1 MANDNQKQEAAAADP
16 GAEQPIEEKT
26 RPAADK
32 PTAEQIEQA
41 RAEFRETTAQVIE
54 DIAAATAPAQKIIA
68 GLHET
73 MDGVKKAA
81 ESAQKVAAA
90 MSMSQAQLNEAMENS
105 GFSDMISRVNGLLS
119 FIAMS
124 NPEQD
129 ARIKTMLGRIFE
141 AMCENVERI
150 PEWLDDF
157 EELEALEPY
166 LTEELEKPEYQ
177 GMDVW
182 QLINESTDENG
193 QLIPGSPAARALE
206 AARIAMNAQQILPKL
221 QSAGTVKYFSSP
233 NTPLSNALSGDSK
246 GELIGAGAVD
256 LPVMAIGRKDETTI
270 YAMATLE
277 NMEGVTITGKPW
289 SDYDRAVHD
298 AAFTIAQDRIKRNQ
312 PPLATSDMIYRQMTN
327 KRAGEYVSPQQ
338 RGAVTR
344 SIEKQRKNI
353 RVSVDASEEMKRRKI
368 EVNGQKVTKFKQE
381 DFILPARKIEI
392 QAGGENV
399 TAYLFSNMILG
410 EYAQLTGQ
418 ITTIKTEL
426 LDIKE
431 MGQDGKPTAVS
442 LPNSVNRIAIK
453 SYLMRRIK
461 QAEHDFREY
470 EGRRRKYEKDKAAGK
485 NPKRP
490 AKPNSNII
498 LFETLFNSAE
508 ITAKGSSRSDAQ
520 KYIAQVLD
528 FWRARGVIRSY
539 KLRKRE
545 KGKGYDAVIIDF

>member
-1 MANDNQKQEAAAADP
+1 MADDKQKQEAV
-16 GAEQPIEEKT
+16 EQPIEEKA
-26 RPAADK
+26 RPAAEK
-32 PTAEQIEQA
+32 PTAEDIEQA
-41 RAEFRETTAQVIE
+41 RAQFRETSAQFME
-54 DIAAATAPAQKIIA
+54 KMDAAAGATQTVME
-68 GLHET
+68 GLQEKLE
-73 MDGVKKAA
+73 GAKKAA
-81 ESAQKVAAA
+81 EAAA
-90 MSMSQAQLNEAMENS
+90 KVTAAMAMSRTQLNEVMENS
-105 GFSDMISRVNGLLS
+105 GFNDTISRVNKLLS

-129 ARIKTMLGRIFE
+129 ARVKSMLERIFE
-141 AMCENVERI
+141 ALCANVDRI
-150 PEWLDDF
+150 PEWLDDY
-157 EELEALEPY
+157 EEMEALEPF
-166 LTEELEKPEYQ
+166 LKEELEKPEYQ
-177 GMDVW
+177 GMTVW
-182 QLINESTDENG
+182 ELINESTDDDG
-193 QLIPGSPAARALE
+193 QLIPGSPAAKALE

-298 AAFTIAQDRIKRNQ
+298 AAFTIAQDRIKRGL

-338 RGAVTR
+338 RGAVTK
-344 SIEKQRKNI
+344 SIEKQRRNI

-368 EVNGQKVTKFKQE
+368 EVNGTKVTKFVQE
-381 DFILPARKIEI
+381 DFILPARKMDI
-392 QAGGENV
+392 QAGGEAV
-399 TAYLFSNMILG
+399 TAYLFGNMILG

-431 MGQDGKPTAVS
+431 VDQGGKIKDVS
-442 LPNSVNRIAIK
+442 LPNTESRIAIK
-453 SYLMRRIK
+453 GYLLRRIK
-461 QAEHDFREY
+461 QAEHDYREY

-498 LFETLFNSAE
+498 LFETLFNSVE
-508 ITAKGSSRSDAQ
+508 IKAKGSSRTNAQ
-520 KYIAQVLD
+520 RYIEQVLD
-528 FWRARGVIRSY
+528 YWKAAGMIGGY

-545 KGKGYDAVIIDF
+545 KGKGNDAVIIEF